1 MNKPE
6 ITWVVY
12 WDNPSY
18 RCEIDPEYNP
28 IEPCVTGTSQISSYP
43 CTSKAQAD
51 RIADSLKSLDC
62 AWIKVVEVVPDTR
75 SARERLLAIVG
86 RDQ

>member
-28 IEPCVTGTSQISSYP
+28 VEPRVIGSTQLGSYP
-43 CTSKAQAD
+43 CTSKLQAD
-51 RIADSLKSLDC
+51 RIADSLRALNC

-75 SARERLLAIVG
+75 SARERLLAIVS